1 MPMPMP
7 MPMSLDQILRS
18 SKGECFETRTN
29 QSRVAMYANCT
40 RNDPTV
46 WNSYNT
52 RVASP
57 IDNACTRPTTQ
68 RNATQPDVSSR
79 CHVACWCLQCG
90 TLFGCNEEG
99 RLRRMQ
105 SECIGDDQRLVI
117 ERDHLLPFEQRKVLV
132 EVNLLHTVSRMTTTM
147 FEGG

>member
-1 MPMPMP
+1 MPTA
-7 MPMSLDQILRS
+7 LGTIQQYGTHTTLVLHL
-18 SKGECFETRTN
+18 
-29 QSRVAMYANCT
+29 QS
-40 RNDPTV
+40 
-46 WNSYNT
+46 
-52 RVASP
+52 
-57 IDNACTRPTTQ
+57 TTPALVLQ
-68 RNATQPDVSSR
+68 RNATQRNLMCHLDVMSLAGVCS
-79 CHVACWCLQCG
+79 G